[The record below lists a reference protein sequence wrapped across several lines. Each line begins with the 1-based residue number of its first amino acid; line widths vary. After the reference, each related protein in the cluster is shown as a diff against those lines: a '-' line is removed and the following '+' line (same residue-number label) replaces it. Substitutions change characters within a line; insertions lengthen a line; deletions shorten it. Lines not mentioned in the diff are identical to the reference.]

1 MNKLFIA
8 FFHCFFIF
16 TSYGQTNNLQFV
28 NPFIGTGGHGHTYP
42 GAVAP
47 HGMVQLSPD
56 TRLEGW
62 DGCSGYHYS
71 DSFIYGFSHTHLSG
85 TGCSDF
91 GDILLMP
98 GNGNPSPINS
108 NYGSI
113 FEHQSEQAS
122 PGYYKVKLLDDNIN
136 VELTTSERVGFHHYT
151 FSQSEKNYVILDL
164 KHRDEVIQ
172 SSLRMEDEF
181 TVSGL
186 RRSKAWADNQYV
198 FFVIKFSKPIK
209 QLGIWN
215 NDQLVNTEIKN
226 IDSSKNLKA
235 YFSFD
240 LSDSKDLFV
249 NVAISPV
256 SFEGALLNMKA
267 EAENRS
273 FIEIKSNTEK
283 SWNQELSKINII
295 INSAEKLSN
304 EEKNKITVFYTA
316 LYHTAIVPNINMDVN
331 GDYRGRDN
339 KIHHADG
346 FTYYSVFSLWDTY
359 RAAHPLYTII
369 DQKRTLDYIKTFLAQ
384 FQQGG
389 RLPVWELASCE
400 TDCMIG
406 YHSVPVIV
414 DAFMKGINDFDQN
427 LALEAML
434 TSANWNPSKM
444 PIYNSK
450 GVITVD
456 DEHESV
462 SKQLEYA
469 YDNYCI
475 AKYAKALGDS
485 NTFLLFTK
493 RAQYYKNL
501 LDLSSGFMRPI
512 QNGGWI
518 TPFDPKEVNN
528 HFTEANSWQYSFYF
542 PQDIYG
548 YINLIGGRKNLKKS
562 WISCLMKIPLPLEE
576 IKATLPD

>member
-8 FFHCFFIF
+8 FFLCFFIF
-16 TSYGQTNNLQFV
+16 TSYGQTNYLQFV

-71 DSFIYGFSHTHLSG
+71 DSFIYGFSHTHLRG

-108 NYGSI
+108 NYGSL

-172 SSLRMEDEF
+172 SSLKMEDEF

-256 SFEGALLNMKA
+256 SVEGAFLNMKA
-267 EAENRS
+267 EAENKS

-283 SWNQELSKINII
+283 SWNQELSKINIL

-304 EEKNKITVFYTA
+304 EEKNKI
-316 LYHTAIVPNINMDVN
+316 IVCRKTGME
-331 GDYRGRDN
+331 
-339 KIHHADG
+339 KI
-346 FTYYSVFSLWDTY
+346 
-359 RAAHPLYTII
+359 I
-369 DQKRTLDYIKTFLAQ
+369 
-384 FQQGG
+384 
-389 RLPVWELASCE
+389 
-400 TDCMIG
+400 
-406 YHSVPVIV
+406 
-414 DAFMKGINDFDQN
+414 
-427 LALEAML
+427 
-434 TSANWNPSKM
+434 
-444 PIYNSK
+444 
-450 GVITVD
+450 
-456 DEHESV
+456 
-462 SKQLEYA
+462 
-469 YDNYCI
+469 
-475 AKYAKALGDS
+475 
-485 NTFLLFTK
+485 
-493 RAQYYKNL
+493 
-501 LDLSSGFMRPI
+501 
-512 QNGGWI
+512 
-518 TPFDPKEVNN
+518 
-528 HFTEANSWQYSFYF
+528 
-542 PQDIYG
+542 
-548 YINLIGGRKNLKKS
+548 
-562 WISCLMKIPLPLEE
+562 
-576 IKATLPD
+576 